1 MSEERILEAGKTY
14 YVGFENTRMKVL
26 EIVPET
32 KTNSQCIKVKFL
44 DREIEYCKNGDGTN
58 NLDHKSWNKYYKN
71 RMVEDL
77 EGLDL
82 VRCNGDCVNE
92 RHLAS
97 ERTPEFLDE
106 NKYPNILI

>member
-1 MSEERILEAGKTY
+1 
-14 YVGFENTRMKVL
+14 
-26 EIVPET
+26 
-32 KTNSQCIKVKFL
+32 
-44 DREIEYCKNGDGTN
+44 
-58 NLDHKSWNKYYKN
+58 
-71 RMVEDL
+71 MVEDL

>member
-1 MSEERILEAGKTY
+1 MSKQKTLTQMEFELELLQEQIKQTKEMER
-14 YVGFENTRMKVL
+14 
-26 EIVPET
+26 
-32 KTNSQCIKVKFL
+32 
-44 DREIEYCKNGDGTN
+44 
-58 NLDHKSWNKYYKN
+58 

-82 VRCNGDCVNE
+82 VRCNHYPYGDCVNE

-97 ERTPEFLDE
+97 EITPEFLDE